1 MPLPSPIL
9 DDRSYAQLAAELK
22 ARIPVYNPEWTD
34 HNESDPGITL
44 LELFAFQAEGLL
56 YRFNQVPEATYL
68 EYLRL
73 LQIPLRPAQPARAL
87 LALSTEL
94 PAGVPV
100 PQRTLAA
107 AGKIEFSTL
116 EEAHAWPVSSVAV
129 GRLQTELAPEDAEG
143 EVAEFIARTADAL
156 PDALAGAT
164 RLYYETRLLDPALP
178 GDVLDLSSAVDG
190 MLWIALLAE
199 KGFDKAAWDRDSG
212 EGALLS
218 LGFEPELPAA
228 ALDDAEA
235 CPGLRAEA
243 SAPQL
248 LWQVSTPRPLTAD
261 GQPQWASLRMV
272 ADSTRGLSQGGT
284 LRLELPRK
292 AADIGLPTADEDL
305 AGAGDFPPAL
315 DDDRQARLVCWLR
328 VARRN
333 GSRFGRVKLAA
344 VNMVRAEQARLAE
357 PQYLGDGNGQPSQTF
372 ALTRKPVLPDS
383 GHDTLVLE
391 VEETSGW
398 KRWTRVGDF
407 YGSQRESAHFTLE
420 PESGLV
426 QFGDGARGRVPL
438 WGQRIRVRGH
448 RWGGGAAG
456 NVAAGAISK
465 LPALAG
471 AKVGNPLPA
480 VGGADAEATEEALA
494 RIPGEFRRHD
504 RAVTASDFAELA
516 RLTPGVLVGRAEC
529 LPRFHP
535 RTRNT
540 EAAGVVTVM
549 VWPQND
555 PLHPDA
561 PLPDAP
567 LLRAVCAQLDARRLV
582 TTELY
587 VVAPVYRPVAVS
599 VALQV
604 KDGYGIEAVR
614 RWVELV
620 LRQYLAPLPPYG
632 PAGQGWPLGRRV
644 HGPELEAA
652 ALQVEGVEFLHDL
665 AVAGWNGSAWVVGT
679 VELQPW
685 EVPALSAITVVDALP
700 LPPPGAELDMT
711 PPDGLPLPFPVLR
724 DAC

>member
-9 DDRSYAQLAAELK
+9 DDRTYAQLAAELK

-73 LQIPLRPAQPARAL
+73 LQMPLRPAQPARAL
-87 LALSTEL
+87 LAFTTEV

-107 AGKIEFSTL
+107 AGKLEFTTL
-116 EEAHAWPVSSVAV
+116 DEVHAWPISSVAV
-129 GRLQTELAPEDAEG
+129 GRLQTQLSAEDAAG

-156 PDALAGAT
+156 PPSLAGAQ
-164 RLYYETRLLDPALP
+164 RLYYETRLLDPAAP

-190 MLWIALLAE
+190 ALWIAVLAE
-199 KGFDKAAWDRDSG
+199 RGFDRAAWQRDSG
-212 EGALLS
+212 EGALINI
-218 LGFEPELPAA
+218 GFEPELPAA
-228 ALDDAEA
+228 TLDDAQA
-235 CPGLRAEA
+235 CPGLNAAA

-248 LWQVSTPRPLTAD
+248 LWQVSTSRPLTAD
-261 GQPQWASLRMV
+261 GRPQWAALRMV
-272 ADSTRGLSQGGT
+272 ADTTRGLTQGGT
-284 LRLELPRK
+284 LRLELPRNAAELGLP
-292 AADIGLPTADEDL
+292 AADADL
-305 AGAGDFPPAL
+305 AGAGDFPPTL
-315 DDDRQARLVCWLR
+315 DDDRQAKLICWLR

-344 VNMVRAEQARLAE
+344 VNMARAEQARLAE

-398 KRWTRVGDF
+398 KRWSRVDDF
-407 YGSQRESAHFTLE
+407 YGSQRESAHFTLD
-420 PESGLV
+420 PESGLIR
-426 QFGDGARGRVPL
+426 FGEGARGRVPL

-448 RWGGGAAG
+448 RWGGGTAG

-465 LPALAG
+465 LPALAA
-471 AKVGNPLPA
+471 AKVSNPLPA
-480 VGGADAEATEEALA
+480 TGGADAETIEEALA

-504 RAVTASDFAELA
+504 RAVTAGDFAELA
-516 RLTPGVLVGRAEC
+516 RLTPGVQVGRAEC

-549 VWPQND
+549 VWPQSD

-561 PLPDAP
+561 PEPDAP
-567 LLRAVCAQLDARRLV
+567 LLRAVCEQLDARRLV

-604 KDGYGIEAVR
+604 KEGYGIEAVR

-665 AVAGWNGSAWVVGT
+665 AVAGWNGSAWVTGT
-679 VELQPW
+679 VNLQPW
-685 EVPALSAITVVDALP
+685 EVPALSAITVVDSLP
-700 LPPPGAELDMT
+700 LPPPGAELDLT
-711 PPDGLPLPFPVLR
+711 PPGGVPLPFPVLR
-724 DAC
+724 EAC